1 MTPDHKQ
8 SGRAVGKPAG
18 TDEKRQASG
27 NAGPDDGKR
36 QDESRPDA
44 GDEGRGSPGHDSL
57 LNPDLIRKMII
68 FAIVQAAVIII
79 CAGALLLVYLFW
91 IKPATPVIW

>member
-1 MTPDHKQ
+1 MTPEHKQ
-8 SGRAVGKPAG
+8 SVETGGKPAAAEG
-18 TDEKRQASG
+18 KRQASV
-27 NAGPDDGKR
+27 NAGADSGKHE
-36 QDESRPDA
+36 ESKPDA
-44 GDEGRGSPGHDSL
+44 KDEGRGRSGHDSL